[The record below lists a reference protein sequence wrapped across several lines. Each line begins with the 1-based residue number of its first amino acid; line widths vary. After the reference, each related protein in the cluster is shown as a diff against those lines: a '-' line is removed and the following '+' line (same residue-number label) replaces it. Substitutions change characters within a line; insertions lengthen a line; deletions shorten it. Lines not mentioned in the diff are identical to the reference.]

1 MKINIDLSRTAITA
15 ILISLALVYPLLWL
29 KMLADPTQH
38 TGADF
43 IAFYAAGRIAD
54 QEGPSHAYDLILQK
68 KYQEGVVQREI
79 ELQETFPY
87 IHPPFVIPLAQ
98 IVSNADYLKSFQ
110 RWAMLMLLLFT
121 AGIPFLIA
129 PARKF
134 FSQPQTLIFA
144 AGIFLFFPIFQSL
157 LLGQDNAII
166 FLGLSLLMWGTY
178 AKKDWA
184 AGLGLSLATVRPHF
198 AFFLLLPF
206 LFQRRAIFGWF
217 LLFVFALTLFS
228 FGVVGT
234 DGLKGFL
241 HILTVSG
248 SGEGYRTSEENMVNL
263 IGLLR
268 RLFPFLSAALIR
280 SAGWAFYGLAFFSTG
295 VYFWRNH
302 TSPSGEEISLAVVAA
317 LFFSPHT
324 HAQDLVLLIA
334 PIMAVILILLERQ
347 RIQPAQAVLIPLAIS
362 LLLLFSYYSPIL
374 THSIPYL
381 LMAGLFFAV
390 KQYKA
395 LPAKP

>member
-1 MKINIDLSRTAITA
+1 MKIKIDLSRIAITA

-43 IAFYAAGRIAD
+43 IAFYAAGRIAN
-54 QEGPSHAYDLILQK
+54 QEGPSQAYDLNLQK

-98 IVSNADYLKSFQ
+98 ITSNADYLKSFQ
-110 RWAMLMLLLFT
+110 RWAVLML
-121 AGIPFLIA
+121 
-129 PARKF
+129 
-134 FSQPQTLIFA
+134 LIFA
-144 AGIFLFFPIFQSL
+144 AGIPFLVAPVKKFLSQLQAVVFAAGAFLFFPIFQSL

-166 FLGLSLLMWGTY
+166 FLGLSLLVWGILT
-178 AKKDWA
+178 KKDWA

-198 AFFLLLPF
+198 ALFLLLPF

-217 LLFVFALTLFS
+217 LLFAFALILFS

-234 DGLKGFL
+234 DGLKSFL

-280 SAGWAFYGLAFFSTG
+280 SVGWAFYGLAFFSMG

-302 TSPSGEEISLAVVAA
+302 TSLSVDEISLAVIAA

-324 HAQDLVLLIA
+324 HAQDLVLLIV
-334 PIMAVILILLERQ
+334 PIIAVILILLEKQ
-347 RIQPAQAVLIPLAIS
+347 RIQPTQAVLIPLAVS

-381 LMAGLFFAV
+381 LMAGLSFAV
-390 KQYKA
+390 KKYKT
-395 LPAKP
+395 LPTKP